1 MPRPNLVSDE
11 DLMTRIGLVFRDVG
25 YSAASLNMLAK
36 ATGLSK
42 ASLYHRF
49 PEGKEQMAC
58 EVLEKT
64 GRWFE
69 EHILKPLEGPGAP
82 QDKLRS
88 MSVLLDAF
96 YDGGRKACLLN
107 MLSSPRM
114 DDGPFSQQ
122 IRTMFS
128 AFIDALSTVAL
139 EAGVAPKTARH
150 RAERVVMLLQGALVL
165 SRGLGD
171 VGPFRLFLDTI
182 EDELFG
188 PPKGDLS

>member
-1 MPRPNLVSDE
+1 
-11 DLMTRIGLVFRDVG
+11 
-25 YSAASLNMLAK
+25 
-36 ATGLSK
+36 
-42 ASLYHRF
+42 
-49 PEGKEQMAC
+49 
-58 EVLEKT
+58 
-64 GRWFE
+64 
-69 EHILKPLEGPGAP
+69 
-82 QDKLRS
+82 
-88 MSVLLDAF
+88 
-96 YDGGRKACLLN
+96 
-107 MLSSPRM
+107 
-114 DDGPFSQQ
+114 
-122 IRTMFS
+122 MFS